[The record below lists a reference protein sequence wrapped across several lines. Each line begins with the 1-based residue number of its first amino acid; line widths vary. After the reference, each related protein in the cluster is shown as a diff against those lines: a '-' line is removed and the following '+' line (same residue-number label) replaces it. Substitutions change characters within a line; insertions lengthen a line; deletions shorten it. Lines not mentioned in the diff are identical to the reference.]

1 MHEAGSSRRYYLG
14 VDGGQSS
21 TTALIADDQGRILG
35 AGNAGPCNH
44 VTGAEAKAKFI
55 AVVGDCVNQAIAEA
69 NLGPLSPQFAVACF
83 GFSGG
88 AEDKETY
95 SRELI
100 SSERYKFMH
109 DAAIALTGATEG
121 QPGIVVIA
129 GTGSIAY
136 GRNASE
142 RTARAGGW
150 GYLYGDEGGA
160 FDIVRRA
167 LRAVLQ
173 FEEGWGPATN
183 LHGQMLKATN
193 TGSANELLHRFYAMS
208 RHEIAAFAPLITAA
222 GEAGDRVA
230 LGIIEE
236 AASALAWYVEG
247 VFRNL
252 FADSCTATVAY
263 IGGVFQSS
271 ILRNCFAEKL
281 RLRTGCEATAPK
293 LSPAAGALLEA
304 LRLDENESTLSS
316 IPQIKS

>member
-1 MHEAGSSRRYYLG
+1 MHDYGSSRRYYLG

-21 TTALIADDQGRILG
+21 TTALIADDKGRILG
-35 AGNAGPCNH
+35 VGNAGPCNH
-44 VTGAEAKAKFI
+44 VAGAEARTKFM
-55 AVVGDCVNQAIAEA
+55 AVVGNCVSQAIAA
-69 NLGPLSPQFAVACF
+69 AGLGPPPQFAAACF

-95 SRELI
+95 SRELV
-100 SSERYKFMH
+100 SSARYKFTH

-121 QPGIVVIA
+121 YAGIVVIA

-136 GRNASE
+136 GRNPSG

-150 GYLYGDEGGA
+150 GHLYGDEGGA

-167 LRAVLQ
+167 LRAILQ
-173 FEEGWGPATN
+173 CEEGWGSATD
-183 LHGQMLKATN
+183 LYGQMLQATH

-208 RHEIAAFAPLITAA
+208 RHEIATFAPLITAA
-222 GEAGDRVA
+222 GEAGDGVA
-230 LGIIEE
+230 LSIIDE
-236 AASALAWYVEG
+236 AADALAWYVEG

-252 FADSCTATVAY
+252 FADPCAATVAY

-271 ILRNCFAEKL
+271 GLRKSFAEKL

-293 LSPAAGALLEA
+293 LSPAAGALIEA
-304 LRLDENESTLSS
+304 LRMDENESTLSS